1 MFSKA
6 NHLHQCWGIDARRK
20 ASYKCSMSGRI
31 ASHIPPR
38 NSEFSSATQACRYLL
53 QNALSP
59 AGRFIPLTAADVTF
73 QLLKQGFFLS
83 QRDVEGLLR
92 ELAVAGDAVEIDAA
106 AGFRW
111 NGRVA

>member
-1 MFSKA
+1 
-6 NHLHQCWGIDARRK
+6 
-20 ASYKCSMSGRI
+20 MSERI
-31 ASHIPPR
+31 ASHIHPR
-38 NSEFSSATQACRYLL
+38 NVKYSSATQACSHLL
-53 QNALSP
+53 KNARSP
-59 AGRFIPLTAADVTF
+59 AGRFIPLTAADLEF
-73 QLLKQGFFLS
+73 QLAREGFFVS